1 MNCIQHRIKAKMH
14 MGTIYMAV
22 ITLSVGYKLLGA

>member
-1 MNCIQHRIKAKMH
+1 MNQIQHRIKAKMH
-14 MGTIYMAV
+14 MGTIYMTV